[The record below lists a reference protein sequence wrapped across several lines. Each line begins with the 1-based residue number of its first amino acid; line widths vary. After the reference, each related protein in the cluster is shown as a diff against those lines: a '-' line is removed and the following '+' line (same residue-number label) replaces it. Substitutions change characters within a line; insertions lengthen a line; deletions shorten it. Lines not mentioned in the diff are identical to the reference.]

1 MIIEYELNVESEYHI
16 GTGLQQPGIADQSL
30 VSRPDGTL
38 VIPAE
43 HFRGLVRDACT
54 QIIHW
59 LGREKCCCQ
68 ASRQK
73 GPRQGQNEVLTT
85 CGLNFREENN
95 PCVLCRL
102 FGTTFLPRHY
112 HFFDATL
119 KKKAERQESEKT
131 AQKRKTTKG
140 TTRVSLHN
148 RVDPTTGR
156 VPEETFFSFEVG
168 SAEKFTGRIERSGP
182 QTKSCLLQEE
192 VGLLLAG
199 LRLVE
204 RVGGRSGR
212 GWGRSKVKITQLKFD
227 EKETPLEQVQLGTVS
242 EKVDAWLKTYLKPC
256 NGEGGKKCSGYV

>member
-16 GTGLQQPGIADQSL
+16 GIGLQRPGVADQSL
-30 VSRPDGTL
+30 VTRSDETL

-54 QIIHW
+54 QILHW
-59 LGREKCCCQ
+59 LGREKCCCE
-68 ASRQK
+68 ASLQK
-73 GPRQGQNEVLTT
+73 GPRQEHNKVLST
-85 CGLNFREENN
+85 CGLNFRGEND

-119 KKKAERQESEKT
+119 KEEEKTKSQESEEVSQEGKT
-131 AQKRKTTKG
+131 SKDKR
-140 TTRVSLHN
+140 RISVHN
-148 RVDPTTGR
+148 RVEPATGR
-156 VPEETFFSFEVG
+156 VPEEPFFSFEVG
-168 SAEKFTGRIERSGP
+168 AAETTFTGRIERASSQKNP
-182 QTKSCLLQEE
+182 CLLQEE

-212 GWGRSKVKITQLKFD
+212 GWGRCNVQITRLTCD
-227 EKETPLEQVQLGTVS
+227 DKETPPENIA
-242 EKVDAWLKTYLKPC
+242 ERVDAWLKDYLKPC
-256 NGEGGKKCSGYV
+256 NGEGGKRCSGYV

>member
-1 MIIEYELNVESEYHI
+1 MIIKYKLKAESEYHI

-30 VSRPDGTL
+30 VTRPDGTL

-54 QIIHW
+54 QLLHW
-59 LGREKCCCQ
+59 LGHAKDCCE
-68 ASRQK
+68 ASLQK

-85 CGLNFREENN
+85 CGLNFRENKP

-112 HFFDATL
+112 HFFDAML
-119 KKKAERQESEKT
+119 ERKEKTEGQETQQESEEASQKAKT
-131 AQKRKTTKG
+131 PKETK
-140 TTRVSLHN
+140 RVSLHN
-148 RVDPTTGR
+148 RVDPATGR

-168 SAEKFTGRIERSGP
+168 AAEAFTGRIERAGP
-182 QTKSCLLQEE
+182 QTKPDLLQEE

-212 GWGRSKVKITQLKFD
+212 GWGRCRVQITQLTFHK
-227 EKETPLEQVQLGTVS
+227 KETPPEGMQSAT
-242 EKVDAWLKTYLKPC
+242 VDAWLKDLPQIL
-256 NGEGGKKCSGYV
+256 NRERRGK